1 LNEIVNPFTGPVV
14 GELYTRARPRLHH
27 LVIERVA
34 KLLEIRSPLSR
45 AVDVGCGTG
54 MSSLALAA
62 ITERVL
68 ALDVS
73 ADMLRHAERHPA
85 VRYAIGTAESLPLA
99 SDSVDLVS
107 VSAAMHW
114 FDQSAFLAESHRVLH
129 AGGSLVI
136 YDVAPTGRIQELG
149 SFPPEFVRRLLD
161 RYPNVP
167 SHPRFQ
173 FAEDRAQGF
182 LLVAQERYEYVVRM
196 SVEEYVAWFLTA
208 SNVVAA
214 VAAGRETLEEAETW
228 NRREAETLFAEE
240 PQLGFIFG
248 GPIWCLARV

>member
-1 LNEIVNPFTGPVV
+1 MNEIVNPFTGPVV
-14 GELYTRARPRLHH
+14 GKLYARARPRLHH
-27 LVIERVA
+27 IVIERVA

-54 MSSLALAA
+54 MSSIALATIA
-62 ITERVL
+62 QWVL

-73 ADMLRHAERHPA
+73 ADMLRHAEPHPA
-85 VRYAIGTAESLPLA
+85 VRYAIGAAESLPIA

-114 FDQSAFLAESHRVLH
+114 FSQSTFLAESHRVLH
-129 AGGSLVI
+129 SGGSLVI
-136 YDVAPTGRIQELG
+136 YDVTPTGQIQELG
-149 SFPPEFVRRLLD
+149 SFPPEFVRRLLE

-173 FAEDRAQGF
+173 FAEDRVQGF
-182 LLVAQERYEYVVRM
+182 RLVAQESYEHVVRL

-214 VAAGRETLEEAETW
+214 VAAGRETLQEAEVW
-228 NRREAETLFAEE
+228 NRREADLLFAGE
-240 PQLGFIFG
+240 PQLGFVFG